1 MNLLRIPRT
10 VQNIQRFRQ
19 IAGIVGEHGFAEV
32 LTRTG
37 IVDRRAARFWR
48 VVRAAERMPLPER
61 FALMLERLG
70 PTFVKLGQLLSTRPD
85 LLPEAWIEALGRLQ
99 DDVSP
104 LPFESLRARV
114 EAATGPLS
122 EAFAAFDERPL
133 ASASVSQ
140 VHAAELPDGRKVV
153 VKIVRPGIRETV
165 TQDVEL
171 MRIFAEIFEDRL
183 PELRSFRPTGIVE
196 EFERAIRQEMD
207 LRREARN
214 IARFTRDLA
223 DETRI
228 VIPGVI
234 EALSSSDVL
243 VMDRLEG
250 VRVTDWA
257 AVGADPVELADLG
270 VQMILRMIF
279 RHGFFHA
286 DPHPGNIWALPGN
299 RLGMLDMGMAD
310 IVLPETRDLLIDL
323 LMAVVRDEPS
333 RLAEVVRRLGEAPED
348 LDEARFRRDLVRI
361 YEEHVRGIRMSELD
375 LGRLIADSVAAARR
389 HRLVIPT
396 DITLLL
402 KALGTVEGVGK
413 QLNPDLDIVAVAQ
426 PMASELVGL
435 RWGAGRLAGELVSA
449 AADTWQLAVGL
460 PVRLDRL
467 LGSVERG
474 AFRHRAEILHLRH
487 AAETL
492 EAAGNRQAL
501 GLVVLA
507 LTLAGAT
514 VRDLPWLTWQGW
526 PVATILLLSMA
537 GFLGTTLVVGAWRR
551 GLRRKT

>member
-37 IVDRRAARFWR
+37 LADRRAARFWR
-48 VVRAAERMPLPER
+48 VVREAERMPLPER
-61 FALMLERLG
+61 FALVLERLG
-70 PTFVKLGQLLSTRPD
+70 PTFVKLGQVLSTRPD
-85 LLPEAWIEALGRLQ
+85 LLPEEWIAALGRLQ

-104 LPFESLRARV
+104 LPFCDLRERV
-114 EAATGPLS
+114 EAATGPVAQ
-122 EAFAAFDERPL
+122 AFSAFDEQPL

-140 VHAAELPDGRKVV
+140 VHAAVLPDGRRVV

-165 TQDVEL
+165 AQDVEL
-171 MRIFAEIFEDRL
+171 MRVFAEIFEDRL
-183 PELRSFRPTGIVE
+183 PELRAFRPTGIVE

-214 IARFTRDLA
+214 IARFRRDLA
-223 DETRI
+223 DEPRI
-228 VIPGVI
+228 VIPDVVA
-234 EALSSSDVL
+234 ELSNADVL

-250 VRVTDWA
+250 VRVTDWK
-257 AVGADPVELADLG
+257 AVGADPARLADLG

-286 DPHPGNIWALPGN
+286 DPHPGNIWALPDS
-299 RLGMLDMGMAD
+299 RLALLDMGMAD
-310 IVLPETRDLLIDL
+310 VVLPETRDLLIDML
-323 LMAVVRDEPS
+323 AAVVRDEPS

-348 LDEARFRRDLVRI
+348 LDEARFRRDLVRM
-361 YEEHVRGIRMSELD
+361 YEEHVRGVRMSDLD
-375 LGRLIADSVAAARR
+375 LGRLIADSVATARR

-413 QLNPDLDIVAVAQ
+413 QLKPDLDIVGAAEPWVA
-426 PMASELVGL
+426 ELIGV
-435 RWGAGRLAGELVSA
+435 RWGPERLAGELVAA
-449 AADTWQLAVGL
+449 AADTWQLAIGL
-460 PVRLDRL
+460 PARLDRL
-467 LGSVERG
+467 LGTVERG
-474 AFRHRAEILHLRH
+474 ALRQRTEIVHLRR
-487 AAETL
+487 AAETV

-501 GLVVLA
+501 GLVVVA

-514 VRDLPWLTWQGW
+514 VRDVPWLAWQGW
-526 PVATILLLSMA
+526 PLATLVLFAMA

-551 GLRRKT
+551 GLRRKP